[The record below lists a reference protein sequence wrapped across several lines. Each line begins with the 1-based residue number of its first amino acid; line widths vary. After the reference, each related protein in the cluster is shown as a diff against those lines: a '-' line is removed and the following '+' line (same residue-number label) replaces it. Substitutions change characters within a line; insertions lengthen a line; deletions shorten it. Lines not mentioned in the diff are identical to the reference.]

1 MPLNQMQSYKMF
13 MKDTLFPDNY
23 FIKSNM
29 FYNILS
35 YQKYSLFRNGILK
48 SFDAAK
54 IKTHY
59 AGWRQSG

>member
-1 MPLNQMQSYKMF
+1 MF